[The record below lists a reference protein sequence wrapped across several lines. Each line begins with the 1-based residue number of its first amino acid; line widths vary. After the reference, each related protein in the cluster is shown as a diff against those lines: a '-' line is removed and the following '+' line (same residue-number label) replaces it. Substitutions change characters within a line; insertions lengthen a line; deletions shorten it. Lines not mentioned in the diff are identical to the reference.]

1 VNRTHEFIEQ
11 FLDPD
16 DPSVSYRGQLRLA
29 VGGDDEGALRSSRLE
44 IAGSPNVQRL
54 LSRRQPDGTIHLG
67 NEYHAYR
74 KFQGTH
80 WTLASL
86 AELGYPPGDR
96 SLLPLVDQVHEW
108 LWAQQHLSPPSTE
121 VLPGQE
127 DRVRRCASQEG
138 LAIWYL
144 HELGL
149 ADDRVDPLASRLVAM
164 QWPDGG
170 WNCDKSPD
178 ARTSSFQETL
188 LPLRGL
194 ARHVRGGRGDNSV
207 GEAIERSADFLLKR
221 RLLWR
226 LRDGA
231 PIRPKWGR
239 DPFRIQWPFR
249 WYDVLLVLVV
259 MTELDRINDPRCAD
273 ALALLAGKE
282 LESGGSPAEVRTART
297 VDYVVSGGT
306 FAEWGPTGRTRPNPY
321 TTIDATWVLRSVGVS
336 PEKGSLPPG
345 GAPGPGRSDQEAGR

>member
-1 VNRTHEFIEQ
+1 MSPYTERLLESE
-11 FLDPD
+11 DR
-16 DPSVSYRGQLRLA
+16 SVAYRAQLRLGE
-29 VGGDDEGALRSSRLE
+29 GGDDEEGMRLHRQE
-44 IAGSPNVQRL
+44 IAGSRNVQRL
-54 LSRRQPDGTIHLG
+54 LSRRLPDGTIRLG

-80 WTLASL
+80 WTLAGL

-108 LWAQQHLSPPSTE
+108 LWSPQHLGPPSTA
-121 VLPGQE
+121 VLAGQE

-149 ADDRVDPLASRLVAM
+149 ADDRVDLLASRLVAF

-170 WNCDKSPD
+170 WNCDKNPG
-178 ARTSSFQETL
+178 AQTSSVQETL

-194 ARHVRGGRGDNSV
+194 ARHVRGGTGDRYV
-207 GEAIERSADFLLKR
+207 TEAIDRSADFLLKR

-231 PIRPKWGR
+231 PILPKWGR
-239 DPFRIQWPFR
+239 DPMRTQWPIR

-259 MTELDRINDPRCAD
+259 MAELGRINDPRCVD
-273 ALALLAGKE
+273 ALDVLAGKQ
-282 LESGGSPAEVRTART
+282 LLSGGFPAEEGTART
-297 VDYVVSGGT
+297 VDHVASGGT
-306 FAEWGPTGRTRPNPY
+306 FAEWGPTRRARPNPY
-321 TTIDATWVLRSVGVS
+321 TTIDATWVLLRSARFSSLLS
-336 PEKGSLPPG
+336 PEARG
-345 GAPGPGRSDQEAGR
+345 